1 VPQAKR
7 QLKSI
12 ERAYSL
18 LEVKAFDDDERVIT
32 GIATTPT
39 PDRMGDI
46 VESDGAEFKLPIPL
60 LSQHDSTKP
69 IGHVTKAKITKAGIE
84 ITAKLVKPEPGA
96 PQSWADRLNEAWA
109 DIKSGLVRGLS
120 IGFKPVEST
129 IIEGTWSYRFV
140 KWLWLELSAVTIP
153 ANLEAEIE
161 TVKSLSQSRASLGN
175 RAAKSPGASGT
186 RVVSLKSIQE
196 SNMAKKSFAEQ
207 IRDFQNAR
215 AAKMAQLEELMGKSV
230 DSGETLDDAAAETYE
245 NLQAEIETI
254 DKHLKRLA
262 RMEQLA
268 AGGAEVVRSPRA
280 VARANG
286 QDEETEQEENNERR
300 TPIIRAGKENVP
312 KGVGFARLVKCIVGA
327 KKGGME
333 TAQQMAKRLY
343 PSDER
348 LHTELKA
355 AVAAG
360 TTTDAGYAGNLVYPE
375 NLAGEFIDFLRPQT
389 ILGKFGNGGVPALR
403 QVPFNIRIPGMS
415 AGANGYWV
423 GQGAPKPLTRFTT
436 NVTNLGFAKIAAIA
450 VLTDELIRFSSPNAD
465 LLARDELAK
474 AIRERSDI
482 DFIDPAKAA
491 AVGVSPASITN
502 GVTPITASGTTED
515 ALRAD
520 LAALWDQ
527 FLGAN
532 LSPADAVYI
541 MSNRTAL
548 RLSLM
553 VNPLGQPSFPG
564 MTMNGG
570 TLLGVPVIASEYVPA
585 DTAGGL
591 IILVKAS
598 EILLAD
604 DGQVTVDASN
614 EASLQMDDAPTN
626 PPAAATVLVSMFQMN
641 MTALRAERFINW
653 AKARAQS
660 VAYLQGANYG

>member
-1 VPQAKR
+1 MN
-7 QLKSI
+7 
-12 ERAYSL
+12 RAYSL
-18 LEVKAFDDDERVIT
+18 LTLKSIDEDERIIT

-39 PDRMGDI
+39 PDRIGDI
-46 VESDGAEFKLPIPL
+46 VEPKGAEFKLPIPL
-60 LSQHDSTKP
+60 LSQHDSSKP
-69 IGHVTKAKITKAGIE
+69 IGHVTKAKVTAAGIE
-84 ITAKLVKPEPGA
+84 ITAKLVKPYDGA

-120 IGFKPVEST
+120 IGFKPVEEAR
-129 IIEGTWSYRFV
+129 IDGTWSYRYL
-140 KWLWLELSAVTIP
+140 KWMWLELSAVTIP
-153 ANLEAEIE
+153 ANMDASIE
-161 TVKSLSQSRASLGN
+161 TIKSLSPRASLGT
-175 RAAKSPGASGT
+175 RGVTKSPGASGT
-186 RVVSLKSIQE
+186 RVVSIKSQE
-196 SNMAKKSFAEQ
+196 TNMAKKSYAEQ

-215 AAKMAQLEELMGKSV
+215 AAKMAQLEEIMGKSV
-230 DSGETLDDAAAETYE
+230 DSGETLADADEEAYD
-245 NLQAEIETI
+245 NLQAEIATI
-254 DKHLKRLA
+254 DKHLKRLEQ
-262 RMEQLA
+262 MESLA
-268 AGGAEVVRSPRA
+268 ASGAAVVKSPRA

-286 QDEETEQEENNERR
+286 NDDEGAIERER
-300 TPIIRAGKENVP
+300 TPVIRAGNSQVP
-312 KGVGFARLVKCIVGA
+312 KGVGFARLVKCIIGA
-327 KKGGME
+327 KKSGIERPMDI
-333 TAQQMAKRLY
+333 AKRLY
-343 PSDER
+343 PSDDR

-360 TTTDAGYAGNLVYPE
+360 TTTDAGYAGNLVYAD
-375 NLAGEFIDFLRPQT
+375 NLANEFIEFLRPQT
-389 ILGKFGNGGVPALR
+389 ILGKFGQGGIPSLR
-403 QVPFNIRIPGMS
+403 NVPFNVRIPGMS

-491 AVGVSPASITN
+491 AAGVSPASITN
-502 GVTPITASGTTED
+502 GVTPVTATGTTAD
-515 ALRAD
+515 DLRAD
-520 LAALWDQ
+520 LGTLWDT

-532 LSPADAVYI
+532 LSPTDAVYI

-553 VNPLGQPSFPG
+553 LNPLGQREFPDIN
-564 MTMNGG
+564 MNGG
-570 TLLGVPVIASEYVPA
+570 TLLGVPVIASEYVPS
-585 DTAGGL
+585 DSAGGI

-626 PPAAATVLVSMFQMN
+626 PPVAATVLVSMFQMN

-653 AKARAQS
+653 AKARAAS
-660 VAYLQGANYG
+660 VAYIAGVNYGG

>member
-1 VPQAKR
+1 MK
-7 QLKSI
+7 
-12 ERAYSL
+12 RAYSL
-18 LEVKAFDDDERVIT
+18 LQVKSFDEDARVIT

-39 PDRMGDI
+39 PDRVGDI
-46 VESDGAEFKLPIPL
+46 VEPKGAEFKLPIPL

-69 IGHVTKAKITKAGIE
+69 IGHVTKAKVTNEGIE
-84 ITAKLVKPEPGA
+84 ITAKLVKPEEGA

-109 DIKSGLVRGLS
+109 DIKTGLVRGLS
-120 IGFKPVEST
+120 IGFKPMEEAR
-129 IIEGTWSYRFV
+129 IDGTWSYRYI

-153 ANLEAEIE
+153 ANMEASIA
-161 TVKSLSQSRASLGN
+161 TVKSLTPRAGGMI
-175 RAAKSPGASGT
+175 RKSPGASGT
-186 RVVSLKSIQE
+186 RVSLKSSE
-196 SNMAKKSFAEQ
+196 TNMAKKSYAEQ
-207 IRDFQNAR
+207 VRDFQNAR
-215 AAKMAQLEELMGKSV
+215 AAKLAQLEEIMGKSV
-230 DSGETLDDAAAETYE
+230 ESGETLSTEEDEQYE
-245 NLQAEIETI
+245 SLQSEIETI
-254 DKHLKRLA
+254 DKHIKRLE

-268 AGGAEVVRSPRA
+268 AGGAQVVKSPRA
-280 VARANG
+280 VVQANG
-286 QDEETEQEENNERR
+286 GDADDGDAVERTQR
-300 TPIIRAGKENVP
+300 TPVIRAGQSNVP
-312 KGVGFARLVKCIVGA
+312 KGVGFARLVKCIIGA
-327 KKGGME
+327 KKSGIERPMDI
-333 TAQQMAKRLY
+333 AKRLY

-348 LHTELKA
+348 LHAELKA

-360 TTTDAGYAGNLVYPE
+360 TTTDAGYAGNLVYAE
-375 NLAGEFIDFLRPQT
+375 NLASEFIEFLRPQT
-389 ILGKFGNGGVPALR
+389 ILGKFGQGGIPALR
-403 QVPFNIRIPGMS
+403 NVPFNIRIPGMS

-491 AVGVSPASITN
+491 AAGVSPASITN
-502 GVTPITASGTTED
+502 GVTPITASSTTAD
-515 ALRAD
+515 ALRSD
-520 LAALWDQ
+520 LALLWDQ

-532 LSPADAVYI
+532 LSPTDAVYI

-553 VNPLGQPSFPG
+553 LNPLGQREFPDIS
-564 MTMNGG
+564 MNGG
-570 TLLGVPVIASEYVPA
+570 ALLGVPVIASEYVPA
-585 DTAGGL
+585 DSSGGL
-591 IILVKAS
+591 IVLAKAS

-626 PPAAATVLVSMFQMN
+626 PPVAATVLVSMFQMN

-653 AKARAQS
+653 AKARAES
-660 VAYLQGANYG
+660 VAYIQGANYGA